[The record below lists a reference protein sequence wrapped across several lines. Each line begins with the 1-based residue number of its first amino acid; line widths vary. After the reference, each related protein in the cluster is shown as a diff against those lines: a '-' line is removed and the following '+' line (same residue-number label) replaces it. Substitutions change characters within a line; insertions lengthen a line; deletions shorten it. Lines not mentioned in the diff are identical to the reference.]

1 MGKKVKFLVAT
12 SLVIGMSVVPK
23 VTTFATTAATSSDI
37 KVVVTQ
43 DDAKTAVTGLTATL
57 VDQNGV
63 DESTIAPAS
72 GGTYDFPG
80 VSTNG
85 TFTVVLSNGAGQQES
100 VPVTSTTFGTHSVN
114 AVWMN
119 KVSTKSGV
127 IGGIAVDG
135 SDNPVAGVTVK
146 AYNSTTTWATVSN
159 SNGEYKLY
167 VPAGTYT
174 LVTEGQNSSYTN
186 IETSVTVTAGE
197 MSGAAVDQDA
207 ETAWSSGTAYKLGY
221 IAPTVA
227 AGTKTIAGTVNPGC
241 TVAAYAYSNGAYT
254 FLGTTTAAATG
265 KTAGQYTITLNAAVT
280 GGETIAIRV
289 TDPALNVY
297 EDDSV
302 TATSRSMTLTAAPST
317 GSTAANIASPFT
329 ITCVDSS
336 SPTTMNSTLASNIT
350 SVTAKLGS
358 NLPITL
364 VNGTDYT
371 VSSGKITFNTRK
383 LLAGTYTITVNATGY
398 NTATVSQTIAASTTA
413 APALS
418 GIFTAVP
425 GSAVGSTKFTTIGT
439 AADATDDI
447 LVYKI
452 VTSASTTPDYKGNA
466 LSGTYYS
473 LAANTN
479 ISAVNPNTFIDIYE
493 INSTTKAVVSTK
505 RITLTSA
512 NILAPSIKSAVVNG
526 NTITLTTDPII
537 TSATGTPANGAFAV
551 TVGSKTNVVTGVSVS
566 GTSITLTLTSAVKI
580 SDAVT
585 VIYTKPSSNY
595 LQDQYGNAVASLSK
609 AISASNDT
617 GAPTGVSVSLAG
629 NADGT
634 ATATISGTSTLEQYS
649 VNGGSTWANCT
660 GTSETVT
667 IPTTGNTAGIE
678 VRTAATNSDIASV
691 ATTAFVVS
699 AQAAAPTVQVN
710 VSAGTITGTSSLEEY
725 SLDGGATWNPCI
737 ANTTS
742 ISVPTNG
749 ATIEVRTA
757 GTTTAL
763 ASVATTPIVV
773 SAQAAA
779 PTVAVNVGEGIING
793 TSTLEEY
800 SVDGGTTWNPCTAT
814 ITAITVGIPTDGTGS
829 IEVRTA
835 GTTRALASL
844 PTTAVSVAQQGN
856 APKGLTLTSSGTGD
870 GTNGTISG
878 TDATMQYSTDGGITW
893 TTCSAT
899 STSVTIQTTGINVLV
914 RYAGSST
921 TLGSAT
927 TSLSVSQQAGA
938 PPVTVDVEAGT
949 ITGTDATMEYT
960 TDGGANWTTCSVG
973 TTSFTASAAQIIE
986 VRYAATSSSIASAT
1000 TTPITVAAQA
1010 AVPTASS
1017 TTSAVE
1023 VTGLNPN
1030 QTGLQYCYAPNGSTY
1045 GSWTP
1050 LAVDGNGDA
1059 TISETGATAGTSTV
1073 QIRVAGN
1080 NSTLD
1085 GKVQTITVQ

>member
-737 ANTTS
+737 A
-742 ISVPTNG
+742 
-749 ATIEVRTA
+749 
-757 GTTTAL
+757 
-763 ASVATTPIVV
+763 
-773 SAQAAA
+773 
-779 PTVAVNVGEGIING
+779 
-793 TSTLEEY
+793 
-800 SVDGGTTWNPCTAT
+800 T